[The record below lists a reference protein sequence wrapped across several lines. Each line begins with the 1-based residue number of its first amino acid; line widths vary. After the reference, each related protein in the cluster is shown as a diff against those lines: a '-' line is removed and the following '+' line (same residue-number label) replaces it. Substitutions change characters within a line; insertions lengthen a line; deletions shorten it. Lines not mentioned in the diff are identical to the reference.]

1 MGSDEK
7 NVCQSC
13 KGRATGTRVNL
24 FISLV
29 VAGCLAGCG
38 DGVRMPTAE
47 QLAAF
52 EKTSYA
58 EPMVDM
64 ARIEKARLYTG
75 PYRVIP
81 GDVLEFTMPALLRAI
96 RAAEVQ
102 AAQAPTRDDQPY
114 ICRVNTR
121 GTITLPAIGEI
132 EVTGLSLA
140 EIEDKAIEGYQ
151 RYVVLQPSVYVRVL
165 EYRTAKVY
173 ITGAVKTP
181 GVYTLRADQ
190 MTLVSLITEA
200 NGISESGASVV
211 RIVRPKDQTMPAE
224 SRELGKAANHQRVN
238 SASPGIV
245 LPVVGMNIPFRDV
258 ALDEGDTVV
267 VEQIRMPLFSVLGLV
282 TSPGNFEYP
291 PTAEYNLAQAIAYA
305 GGLDPIADPRYVTI
319 YRLDAD
325 GSILRIPFQLIN
337 KKDEL
342 TEALNTPIRPGDV
355 VSVEHTPRTRTNMMI
370 NNLLRI
376 NTGVY
381 ITGDDL
387 WDGD

>member
-1 MGSDEK
+1 
-7 NVCQSC
+7 
-13 KGRATGTRVNL
+13 
-24 FISLV
+24 
-29 VAGCLAGCG
+29 
-38 DGVRMPTAE
+38 MPTAE

-52 EKTSYA
+52 EKTSYM
-58 EPMVDM
+58 EPVVDM
-64 ARIEKARLYTG
+64 SRIERARLYTG

-132 EVTGLSLA
+132 GVTGMSLA
-140 EIEDKAIEGYQ
+140 EIEEKVIEGYQ
-151 RYVVLQPSVYVRVL
+151 RYVVLQPSVFIRVL

-173 ITGAVKTP
+173 ITGAVKEP

-200 NGISESGASVV
+200 NGISESGATVV
-211 RIVRPKDQTMPAE
+211 RIVRSKDQTVPAE
-224 SRELGKAANHQRVN
+224 NRELERAANRRTN
-238 SASPGIV
+238 STPAGIV

-267 VEQIRMPLFSVLGLV
+267 VEQIQMPLFSVLGLV
-282 TSPGNFEYP
+282 TKPGNFEYP
-291 PTAEYNLAQAIAYA
+291 PTAEYNLAQAIAFA
-305 GGLDPIADPRYVTI
+305 GGLDPIADPHYATI
-319 YRLDAD
+319 YRLNGD
-325 GSILRIPFQLIN
+325 GSILRIPFEFV

-342 TEALNTPIRPGDV
+342 TEALSTRIRPGDV
-355 VSVEHTPRTRTNMMI
+355 VAVEHTPRTRVNTLI
-370 NNLLRI
+370 NNLVRI
-376 NTGVY
+376 NAGVY
-381 ITGDDL
+381 VAADDL
-387 WDGD
+387 WNED

>member
-1 MGSDEK
+1 MDSDEK
-7 NVCQSC
+7 SLCQSG
-13 KGRATGTRVNL
+13 KRRTTRTRTNFLV
-24 FISLV
+24 SLV

-52 EKTSYA
+52 EKTTFM
-58 EPMVDM
+58 EPVVDM
-64 ARIEKARLYTG
+64 GRIERARLYTG

-121 GTITLPAIGEI
+121 GTITLPAIGEMG
-132 EVTGLSLA
+132 VTGMSLA
-140 EIEDKAIEGYQ
+140 EIEEKAIEGYQ
-151 RYVVLQPSVYVRVL
+151 RYVVLQPSVFIRVL

-173 ITGAVKTP
+173 ITGAVKEP

-200 NGISESGASVV
+200 NGISESGATVV
-211 RIVRPKDQTMPAE
+211 RIVRSKDQTVPAE
-224 SRELGKAANHQRVN
+224 NRELERAANRRTN
-238 SASPGIV
+238 STPAGIV

-267 VEQIRMPLFSVLGLV
+267 VEQIQMPLF
-282 TSPGNFEYP
+282 
-291 PTAEYNLAQAIAYA
+291 
-305 GGLDPIADPRYVTI
+305 
-319 YRLDAD
+319 
-325 GSILRIPFQLIN
+325 
-337 KKDEL
+337 
-342 TEALNTPIRPGDV
+342 
-355 VSVEHTPRTRTNMMI
+355 
-370 NNLLRI
+370 
-376 NTGVY
+376 
-381 ITGDDL
+381 
-387 WDGD
+387 